1 MDHDN
6 SRREQTTRG
15 RRRRRSILI
24 ACAGVAIVAIVITI
38 GIAVGRLQNN
48 LTAVELHDPSSQT
61 AEDSS
66 TPASPLNI
74 LMLGSDGREAGDGA
88 YGEDDGTMRSD
99 AMVLV
104 HIGSENGYV
113 DAVQIPRDTVLQ
125 LPPCD
130 DSGRGAFAGGY
141 GMINGALNHGETCS
155 VSAVEELTGV
165 AIDHVVAMNFDG
177 FADIVDALGGVQV
190 CLPEALRDRRADLD
204 LPAGEQMVSGSEA
217 LALARTR
224 HAVGDGSDVAR
235 MGHQQMVM
243 SAIVQRA
250 TSNDVLVRPDR
261 LYSFL
266 DAVTSS
272 ITVDTGLESLTQL
285 AALAQRLSQVE
296 TDNITF
302 VTMPWE
308 AAPSDR
314 NRVVPTPAA
323 HAMFEALAD
332 DTRLATASGDQPP
345 SDADSSHDQNPN
357 ADDADDTQDS
367 DPSTHSRSADAPL
380 CEDQ

>member
-1 MDHDN
+1 MDQDS
-6 SRREQTTRG
+6 SRRERSTRV

-24 ACAGVAIVAIVITI
+24 ICACVAIAAIVTTI

-48 LTAVELHDPSSQT
+48 LTAVELHNPEPADP
-61 AEDSS
+61 ENS
-66 TPASPLNI
+66 TDPAPPLNI
-74 LMLGSDGREAGDGA
+74 LMLGSDGRDAGDGA

-104 HIGSENGYV
+104 HLGSENAYV

-130 DSGRGAFAGGY
+130 DSGRGSFAGGY
-141 GMINGALNHGETCS
+141 GMINGALNYGEACS
-155 VSAVEELTGV
+155 VTAVEELTGV
-165 AIDHVVAMNFDG
+165 TIDHVVAMNFDG

-190 CLPEALRDRRADLD
+190 CLPEALSDRRADLD
-204 LPAGEQMVSGSEA
+204 LPAGEQMVGGDEA

-224 HAVGDGSDVAR
+224 HAVGDGSDIAR

-250 TSNDVLVRPDR
+250 TSSGVLVRPDR

-272 ITVDTGLESLTQL
+272 ITVDTGLSSLTKL
-285 AALAQRLSQVE
+285 AALAERMAHVE
-296 TDNITF
+296 TEDIMF

-314 NRVVPTPAA
+314 NRVVPTTAA
-323 HAMFEALAD
+323 HAMFEAVAD
-332 DTRLATASGDQPP
+332 DTRIAAATSGNPP
-345 SDADSSHDQNPN
+345 PPDADAPNDQNPH
-357 ADDADDTQDS
+357 ADDVDDSS
-367 DPSTHSRSADAPL
+367 DPSSHSRAADTPL